1 MNEQEG
7 RRPDSVK
14 APLRVLV
21 TGSSGRLGR
30 EVCGQLSVAHSVTGW
45 DLVPGPFTHVLGP
58 VEDRALAFEQVSRVD
73 AVVHVASLHA
83 PQRERL
89 PKTRFVDVNVQ
100 GVLHLLEAAVAHG
113 CQRFVYTS
121 TTSVYGKAMEPRGD
135 RAVWVTEELT
145 PEPRDIYDVTK
156 LAAEQLCRLIHQE
169 HGLPVIVL
177 RTARFFPEPDEVLA
191 LHRLHRGLDVRDC
204 AEAHRLA
211 LESPVPFG
219 LYNVS
224 ARSPF
229 QREDLADLWH
239 DAARVI
245 RHRAPDV
252 AALLARRSIPLPSR
266 LDRVYV
272 IARAEAELGFHPRF
286 NALEFLRDA

>member
-1 MNEQEG
+1 M
-7 RRPDSVK
+7 
-14 APLRVLV
+14 RVLV
-21 TGSSGRLGR
+21 TGSSGQLGM
-30 EVCGQLSVAHSVTGW
+30 EVCRQLSEAHSVTGL
-45 DLVPGPFTHVLGP
+45 DILPGPFTHVLGP

-83 PQRERL
+83 PQRELL

-100 GVLHLLEAAVAHG
+100 GALHLLEAAVAHG
-113 CQRFVYTS
+113 CQRFIYTS
-121 TTSVYGKAMEPRGD
+121 TTSVYGRAMEPRGD
-135 RAVWVTEELT
+135 CAVWVTEDLT

-169 HGLPVIVL
+169 HGLPVIIL
-177 RTARFFPEPDEVLA
+177 RTSRFYPQPYEVLA
-191 LHRLHRGLDVRDC
+191 IHRLHRGLDVRDC
-204 AEAHRLA
+204 AWAHRLA
-211 LESPVPFG
+211 LESQVPFG

-229 QREDLADLWH
+229 RQEDLVDLWH

-245 RHRAPDV
+245 HRRAPEV
-252 AALLARRSIPLPSR
+252 AGLLARRTIPLPSR

-272 IARAEAELGFHPRF
+272 VDRAEAELGFHPRF